1 MEASQI
7 VICIS
12 NEGYPASLE
21 PRKVYRRLPD
31 TQAESH
37 HLLRVVDESGDDY
50 LYPVGF
56 FASINLPHDT
66 VEALGLAA

>member
-1 MEASQI
+1 LTKDE
-7 VICIS
+7 VS

-21 PRKVYRRLPD
+21 PRKVYRHLPD
-31 TQAESH
+31 TQAEAH
-37 HLLRVVDESGDDY
+37 HLLRVVDESGEDY

-56 FASINLPHDT
+56 FAPINLPQDT